1 MAVHKIIMQDLSTMA
16 EPVEIVSGDFL
27 NFSKNHLITGVN
39 VIEDLL
45 FWTDNYNQPRKININ
60 KAINDPAYYDSEDK
74 VSVAKPA
81 PYVAPLVYE
90 HQNLQVVTTTNT
102 LQNDTNVASDYLKE
116 NFVRFSY
123 RYKYEDNEYSLIAPF
138 TQTVFEPLNE
148 GCIVADGAVAAIH
161 SGNVGTGNNKS
172 NYQFGSKKIVDT
184 GRVAV
189 MQNAI
194 NRVKLRIPLPHNN
207 DALTASYSLP
217 LTNGEASFEDTDIV
231 FTSGAAITAGHYIL
245 KGNFTSTTVAAN
257 ASTNDLTQFV
267 PASNTSTNPTIS
279 LDKGEIKGP
288 IAGKVAFV
296 PMWENTVGIKSIE
309 ILIKESDDAAV
320 RVVGEVSVRDIRD
333 FYDNVDVYPMKS
345 YTNMPTYWRYCY
357 VFDYKSEQPYKVI
370 PENQVNRV
378 SDDIPI
384 VAQAQEVVSNRIVYG
399 NYLKNYQYPTDA
411 AGNKGINYNVE
422 LTAKGVNEYN
432 ATGSVPNHYFD
443 LRHNEFAYRYLSL
456 KQRRTYQV
464 GIVLSDRYGRQS
476 PVILSSAKKGN
487 EVSAY
492 NNSPDTITTINE
504 VGNGG
509 VGYSA
514 GPGGGANFSWSTV
527 EDDVVGNSLSIEF
540 KDTFLVPADQAYHAT
555 NNKLGWYSYR
565 VVVKQPEQD
574 YYNVYTPNAAAAT
587 DSVAASS
594 YITLFSDNIN
604 KVPRSILEQDVNRD
618 NISGSDVFL
627 FPKVLATGTSKLSIL
642 QAVDG
647 STLIDVISLGTISQQ
662 DSKYDYASAT
672 ASLLS
677 PGTNQSVVY
686 KDTRGPLIAEIN
698 NLKVLYGGYEW
709 TNNDHLV
716 ALNVFETEPFKSKI
730 DVYYETSTAGLVT
743 DLNWSLQL
751 VPPASAPEESSIEF
765 TGGALSASLREDKT
779 SSNASIPTVI
789 ATPGTGG
796 HTLVYELLN
805 LWSYNATGKTD
816 FKNRLTM
823 TSAGA
828 LSLNS
833 GFGFAHRNSDYDK
846 YDLVVKV
853 SEYAGKDYVGSSIR
867 ALQLNITN
875 HSPNLFLYASNGS
888 TDGDGIITA
897 DINFYERFNVTVDN
911 GYTNTGFFDNGGTD
925 NVEKVHGMT
934 FAVTFPN
941 ITDTALRAYAEK
953 AFKVEPL
960 VGGKFDVKTTWA
972 YEFYD
977 NFDKEPL
984 NIDGAGGLTKQKFF
998 ALEDNE
1004 RKMTITGTDNAASPL
1019 TDTVIVQINEAL
1031 ATAKMSEIR
1040 LLRISNASI
1049 FNAFESD
1056 DGLNKVRVAHL
1067 ARGSVITALNAL
1079 SPQVGN
1085 IIYANKKATEKYA
1098 GDSSRHLD
1106 VTKDLWISYNYT
1118 KLGYNG
1124 KSAKYSYV
1132 VLDKTTSAVKKVGI
1146 LIVPVGTQARD
1157 TISAYID
1164 NENLSA

>member
-1 MAVHKIIMQDLSTMA
+1 MQDLSTMA

-27 NFSKNHLITGVN
+27 NFSKNHLITGIN

-60 KAINDPAYYDSEDK
+60 KAANDPTYYDSEDK
-74 VSVAKPA
+74 ISVAKPA
-81 PYVAPLVYE
+81 PYAAPLVHE
-90 HQNLQVVTTTNT
+90 HQNLQVVTTINT
-102 LQNDTNVASDYLKE
+102 LQSDTNVDSDYLKE

-148 GCIVADGAVAAIH
+148 GCIVADGAVDAID
-161 SGNVGTGNNKS
+161 SEDSPADKS

-207 DALTASYSLP
+207 DALAASYSLP
-217 LTNGEASFEDTDIV
+217 LTNGELVFEDTDIV

-245 KGNFTSTTVAAN
+245 KGDFTSATVNLN
-257 ASTNDLTQFV
+257 ASTNGLTQFV
-267 PASNTSTNPTIS
+267 TASNTSTSPTIS
-279 LDKGEIKGP
+279 LDKGELKGP
-288 IAGKVAFV
+288 IAGEVAFV

-333 FYDNVDVYPMKS
+333 FYDNVDVYPMRS
-345 YTNMPTYWRYCY
+345 FNTMPTYWRYCY

-384 VAQAQEVVSNRIVYG
+384 VAQAQEVISNRIVYG

-487 EVSAY
+487 EASAY
-492 NNSPDTITTINE
+492 TNSPDTITTINE
-504 VGNGG
+504 VGDGG

-514 GPGGGANFSWSTV
+514 GPNGGANFSWSTV
-527 EDDVVGNSLSIEF
+527 EDDVVGKSLSIEF
-540 KDTFLVPADQAYHAT
+540 KDAFLVPADQAYHAT

-587 DSVAASS
+587 DSIVASS

-627 FPKVLATGTSKLSIL
+627 FPKVIAEASTSSKL

-647 STLIDVISLGTISQQ
+647 SSLIDVISLGTISQQ
-662 DSKYDYASAT
+662 DSNYDYASAT

-677 PGTNQSVVY
+677 PQANASVVY

-698 NLKVLYGGYEW
+698 NLKVLYDGYLW
-709 TNNDHLV
+709 TSNDHLV

-751 VPPASAPEESSIEF
+751 VPPASAPEESSIVFDENPDVL
-765 TGGALSASLREDKT
+765 TKNVIESKT
-779 SSNASIPTVI
+779 SGLIGTVK
-789 ATPGTGG
+789 AVVGTGG

-805 LWSYNATGKTD
+805 LWSYNATGKND
-816 FKNRLTM
+816 FKNRV
-823 TSAGA
+823 
-828 LSLNS
+828 SLNS
-833 GFGFAHRNSDYDK
+833 STGALTINSSAISAGTGFAHRNSDYDK
-846 YDLVVKV
+846 YDLVIKA
-853 SEYAGKDYVGSSIR
+853 SEYDGKDYVGSAIR
-867 ALQLNITN
+867 ALQLQVTN
-875 HSPNLFLYASNGS
+875 QTPNVYLYAANGT
-888 TDGDGIITA
+888 TDGDGEITA

-925 NVEKVHGMT
+925 SVENVNGMT

-941 ITDTALRAYAEK
+941 ITIANTGMSSLFVAALKKYAEK
-953 AFKVEPL
+953 SFKVERL
-960 VGGKFDVKTTWA
+960 VGGKFDVRTTYA

-977 NFDKEPL
+977 DFEDNLGIENSDD
-984 NIDGAGGLTKQKFF
+984 ITKQSFF
-998 ALEDNE
+998 DLSDVC

-1019 TDTVIVQINEAL
+1019 TDTVIVQINEAIAL
-1031 ATAKMSEIR
+1031 VAMREIR
-1040 LLRISNASI
+1040 RA
-1049 FNAFESD
+1049 
-1056 DGLNKVRVAHL
+1056 KTVTHTRVAYL
-1067 ARGSVITALNAL
+1067 ARGTSDKALDPLKPQIDNIVYRNKNTENLWATSEMHQFKAFDLFVI
-1079 SPQVGN
+1079 
-1085 IIYANKKATEKYA
+1085 
-1098 GDSSRHLD
+1098 
-1106 VTKDLWISYNYT
+1106 YNYT
-1118 KLGYNG
+1118 KLGYDG
-1124 KSAKYSYV
+1124 KEARYDYF
-1132 VLDKTTSAVKKVGI
+1132 VLDKTTSVIIKVDSVTQQKGQSYENAVLSLLVDGSGSII
-1146 LIVPVGTQARD
+1146 LSD
-1157 TISAYID
+1157 
-1164 NENLSA
+1164 

>member
-1 MAVHKIIMQDLSTMA
+1 MQDLSTMA

-39 VIEDLL
+39 VIENLL

-60 KAINDPAYYDSEDK
+60 KALEEPTYYDSEDK

-102 LQNDTNVASDYLKE
+102 LQNDNNVDSDYLKE

-138 TQTVFEPLNE
+138 TQTVFKPLNE
-148 GCIVADGAVAAIH
+148 GCIVADGAVAAID
-161 SGNVGTGNNKS
+161 SDASTANKS
-172 NYQFGSKKIVDT
+172 NYKFGSKKIVDT
-184 GRVAV
+184 GRVAI
-189 MQNAI
+189 MQNYI

-207 DALTASYSLP
+207 DALTASYSLA
-217 LTNGEASFEDTDIV
+217 LTNGVSAFTSDNIV
-231 FTSGAAITAGHYIL
+231 FASGAAITAGHYIL
-245 KGNFTSTTVAAN
+245 KGDFTSATVDLN

-279 LDKGEIKGP
+279 LDSGQLKG
-288 IAGKVAFV
+288 AQHAKVAFV
-296 PMWENTVGIKSIE
+296 PMWENKVGIKSIE

-422 LTAKGVNEYN
+422 LTAKGINET
-432 ATGSVPNHYFD
+432 ATNGVPNYYFD
-443 LRHNEFAYRYLSL
+443 LKHNEFAYRYLSL

-464 GIVLSDRYGRQS
+464 GVILSDRYGRQS

-487 EVSAY
+487 EATAY
-492 NNSPDTITTINE
+492 DNSPDTITTLNE
-504 VGNGG
+504 VGQGG

-514 GPGGGANFSWSTV
+514 GPGGGAAFSWSSR
-527 EDDVVGNSLSIEF
+527 EADVVGNSLSIEF

-565 VVVKQPEQD
+565 VVVKQSEQD

-587 DSVAASS
+587 NSVAASS
-594 YITLFSDNIN
+594 YITLFGDNIN

-627 FPKVLATGTSKLSIL
+627 FPKVIATSSTASKL
-642 QAVDG
+642 QVADG

-662 DSKYDYASAT
+662 DSSYNFAASA
-672 ASLLS
+672 ASVLS
-677 PGTNQSVVY
+677 PGSSQSVVY

-698 NLKVLYGGYEW
+698 NLKVLYDGNLW
-709 TNNDHLV
+709 ASNDHLV

-751 VPPASAPEESSIEF
+751 VPPSSAPKETSIKF
-765 TGGALSASLREDKT
+765 TGNALSASLREDKT

-789 ATPGTGG
+789 ATKGTNS
-796 HTLVYELLN
+796 HTLYFELLN
-805 LWSYNATGKTD
+805 LYSYSATGKTD

-853 SEYAGKDYVGSSIR
+853 SEYAGKDYTGSSIR

-888 TDGDGIITA
+888 TDGDGVITA

-911 GYTNTGFFDNGGTD
+911 GYTNTGFFNNGGAD
-925 NVEKVHGMT
+925 SVENVNGMT
-934 FAVTFPN
+934 FAITFPAIAN
-941 ITDTALRAYAEK
+941 AALRSYAEK
-953 AFKVEPL
+953 SFKVEQL
-960 VGGKFDVKTTWA
+960 VGGKFDVRTTYA
-972 YEFYD
+972 YEFND
-977 NFDKEPL
+977 NFLDNLGIE
-984 NIDGAGGLTKQKFF
+984 GAGGLSKNDFF
-998 ALEDNE
+998 NLNSEH

-1019 TDTVIVQINEAL
+1019 TDTVIVQIDEAI

-1040 LLRISNASI
+1040 LLRISPPSI
-1049 FNAFESD
+1049 FNSFESD

-1085 IIYANKKATEKYA
+1085 IIYADKKATEKYA
-1098 GDSSRHLD
+1098 GNSSRHLN
-1106 VTKDLWISYNYT
+1106 VNKDLWISYNYT

-1124 KSAKYSYV
+1124 KEAKYDYV
-1132 VLDKTTSAVKKVGI
+1132 ELDKTTSAVKKVGV
-1146 LIVPVGTQARD
+1146 LIVPVGTKARD
-1157 TISAYID
+1157 IISSHID
-1164 NENLSA
+1164 TYNLSA